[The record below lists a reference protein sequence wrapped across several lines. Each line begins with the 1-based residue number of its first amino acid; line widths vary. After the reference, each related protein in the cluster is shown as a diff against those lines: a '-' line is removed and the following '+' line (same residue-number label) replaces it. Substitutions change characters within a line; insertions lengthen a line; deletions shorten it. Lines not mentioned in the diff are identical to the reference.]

1 MERVYEVTKTGKSLM
16 MHRDNL
22 EWSGVLKRW
31 EKDPA
36 NRGKSVA
43 GDDRTPAWRWI
54 GSLYHDGNYVA
65 LPADA
70 VMACILGGGARVLV
84 PNGRSGKT
92 FKAQTQ
98 SGIVPLTAFWPIK
111 TSAGVVSM
119 ANILKLQTVED
130 FDEHLEAARAMGF
143 ELDVR
148 RARVGQSKHVRVRP
162 LFSSWSATGR
172 LMVTDDQLT
181 TDVLKTILIEAGI
194 YVGLLEWRPSA
205 RRPGPFG
212 TFTVDL
218 KQVAA

>member
-1 MERVYEVTKTGKSLM
+1 MERMYEVTKTGKSLL

-22 EWSGVLKRW
+22 EWSGAMKRW

-36 NRGKSVA
+36 NRAKSIA
-43 GDDRTPAWRWI
+43 GDDRSPAWRWI
-54 GSLYHDGNYVA
+54 GALYHDGEQVA

-98 SGIVPLTAFWPIK
+98 SGIVPLDAFWPIK
-111 TSAGVVSM
+111 TAIGTVPM
-119 ANILKLQTVED
+119 AEILKLRNEDD
-130 FDEHLEAARAMGF
+130 FDEHADRARSLGF

-148 RARVGQSKHVRVRP
+148 RARIGQSKNVRVRP
-162 LFSSWSATGR
+162 LFSSWSASGR

-181 TDVLKTILIEAGI
+181 TAVLRTILQEAGV
-194 YVGLLEWRPSA
+194 YVGLLEWRPSS

-218 KQVAA
+218 KEVAA

>member
-1 MERVYEVTKTGKSLM
+1 MERMYEVTKTGKSLM

-31 EKDPA
+31 EKDPT
-36 NRGKSVA
+36 NRGKSIA
-43 GDDRTPAWRWI
+43 GDDRSPAWRWI
-54 GSLYHDGNYVA
+54 GSLYHDGEHVA
-65 LPADA
+65 IPADA

-98 SGIVPLTAFWPIK
+98 SGIVPLTAFWPVR
-111 TSAGVVSM
+111 TSSGFVKMTDVLS
-119 ANILKLQTVED
+119 LQKVED
-130 FDEHLEAARAMGF
+130 FDEHLDYVRTLGF

-162 LFSSWSATGR
+162 LFSNWSASGR

-181 TDVLKTILIEAGI
+181 TDVLRTILREAGI

-205 RRPGPFG
+205 GRPGPFG
-212 TFTVDL
+212 TFTVDV
-218 KQVAA
+218 QEVAA

>member
-1 MERVYEVTKTGKSLM
+1 MERIYEVTKSGKSLM

-22 EWSGVLKRW
+22 EWASLMKRW

-36 NRGKSVA
+36 NRMKSVA

-54 GSLYHDGNYVA
+54 GSLYHDGDQVA

-98 SGIVPLTAFWPIK
+98 SGIIPLTAFWPIK
-111 TSAGVVSM
+111 TVAGVVSM
-119 ANILKLQTVED
+119 ADVLRLQAVED
-130 FDEHLEAARAMGF
+130 FDDHLAAARGLGF

-148 RARVGQSKHVRVRP
+148 RVKVGNSRWVRVRP
-162 LFSSWSATGR
+162 LFTSWSATGR

-181 TDVLKTILIEAGI
+181 LPILQTILREAGV
-194 YVGLLEWRPSA
+194 YVGLLEWRPSS

-212 TFTVDL
+212 TFTVDITE
-218 KQVAA
+218 QAA